1 MYLWAIFPTLGICW
15 QFRATVTSFGQ
26 LLVTQL
32 NLTYQQLQCLLLGEG
47 IGVNDS
53 VVRVM
58 ATFLLIVGGDD
69 DIDDGDLCREIQ
81 MDV

>member
-47 IGVNDS
+47 IASRHSRNQ

-58 ATFLLIVGGDD
+58 ATFLLIVEGDD
-69 DIDDGDLCREIQ
+69 DIDDGEG
-81 MDV
+81 

>member
-26 LLVTQL
+26 VLVTQL

-47 IGVNDS
+47 IASRHSRNQVNDS
-53 VVRVM
+53 VARDM
-58 ATFLLIVGGDD
+58 ATFLLIVEGDD
-69 DIDDGDLCREIQ
+69 DIDDGEG
-81 MDV
+81 